1 MNHLFSFLRRVSKSG
16 SEKCVLWSD
25 ICKES
30 AGLVGTGDRLQRVRE
45 ENLDNERRAMSKWIS
60 EDGLTESVD
69 EPEEVLSSG
78 V

>member
-1 MNHLFSFLRRVSKSG
+1 MRARVRHLQG
-16 SEKCVLWSD
+16 
-25 ICKES
+25 ICRSRKYR
-30 AGLVGTGDRLQRVRE
+30 DRLQRVRE

>member
-30 AGLVGTGDRLQRVRE
+30 AGIVGTGYRFQRVRE
-45 ENLDNERRAMSKWIS
+45 ENLDNEIRAMSKWIS

>member
-1 MNHLFSFLRRVSKSG
+1 MLG
-16 SEKCVLWSD
+16 SD

-30 AGLVGTGDRLQRVRE
+30 AGLVSTGDRLQRVRE

-69 EPEEVLSSG
+69 EPGEVPRSC